1 MKLLKEIE
9 RQEKK
14 WNRAKRMERKHKQK
28 LFWLLEKQL
37 KQRQEE
43 LRRIGA

>member
-14 WNRAKRMERKHKQK
+14 WNRAKRMERKHKNR
-28 LFWLLEKQL
+28 LFRLLEKQMRE
-37 KQRQEE
+37 RQEVM
-43 LRRIGA
+43 RHDQ